1 MKWKDVWSKNSSELC
16 IFDQLKVN
24 KVNCLALLPSTVNL
38 TSSFHP
44 NLFDREGRVCHHW
57 CKWCKSKDGGAK
69 GPKHTKWLC
78 VENQDIHRETNIK
91 HDSHQQIPPLVVG
104 HGEGSRPKEPRE
116 ELRDLERKWNVR
128 QKQYYLG
135 EQDGVDKI
143 LANYPVDGLVI
154 FKLRIY
160 EIFLDI
166 WEISSIWI
174 LNKARDHL
182 MLK

>member
-24 KVNCLALLPSTVNL
+24 KVNCLALSPSTINL

-44 NLFDREGRVCHHW
+44 NLFYREGRVCHHW
-57 CKWCKSKDGGAK
+57 CKWCKSKDSGTK

-78 VENQDIHRETNIK
+78 VENQDIHRETETK
-91 HDSHQQIPPLVVG
+91 HDRHQHIPPLVVG

-143 LANYPVDGLVI
+143 LANYPVDGLKIV
-154 FKLRIY
+154 KLRNI
-160 EIFLDI
+160 DI
-166 WEISSIWI
+166 WDVSSIWI